1 MYPTIE
7 WKTASGDVVF
17 KLKRKEEWGPTY
29 YVFEKNMEVLSDEEK
44 IRFDLGWE
52 FIAWAAGKAGFMLF
66 DKAEIM
72 EAVEPQI
79 KLVLESEDAKRA
91 MAEADETGEITLVR
105 DIDISLFDHG
115 TKRIT
120 SLTIGISVAS
130 GPRKALRRH
139 LTSRARVIWRE
150 LGERENNR

>member
-1 MYPTIE
+1 MEALEYTGLMYANIE
-7 WKTASGDVVF
+7 WKNASGEVVF
-17 KLKRKEEWGPTY
+17 KLKRKEDWGPTY
-29 YVFEKNMEVLSDEEK
+29 YIFEKNLEVLSDEEK
-44 IRFDLGWE
+44 IRFDLGWD
-52 FIAWAAGKAGFMLF
+52 FITWAAVKTGFKLF
-66 DKAEIM
+66 DNAEIM

-120 SLTIGISVAS
+120 SLTIGISVCAGAS
-130 GPRKALRRH
+130 ESIKEAFSVGD
-139 LTSRARVIWRE
+139 AR
-150 LGERENNR
+150 LQ